1 MKKYTFTVSLL
12 LTSMLL
18 FTTAYSQN
26 LCFDMQSLITSNR
39 CIAETI
45 KETKS
50 VLPIYKTDT
59 ITCYDLMHYDEQYND
74 SFELEDY
81 MYSYT
86 VTDKKSIN
94 KLVKALSKGPSYES
108 DAAFRSMFPIYCLD
122 FHNGTQIY
130 VESRDIYRI
139 FIDNKDTG
147 TYQLTME
154 ASMAIEQ
161 FILENIDMNTIQH
174 NDWWYYNDPDFMYSA
189 YITTNYLHDD
199 YSSVVDYM
207 YSIDNSGKIYDCS
220 YNESIGKLF
229 ITVLNPDDKTVMDR
243 YIVNLDVY
251 MMGGIVYTHGLQLAA
266 AYFNNK

>member
-1 MKKYTFTVSLL
+1 MKKCIFTVSLL
-12 LTSMLL
+12 LTSALL

-39 CIAETI
+39 YFAKIV

-59 ITCYDLMHYDEQYND
+59 VTCYDLMHYDEQDTD
-74 SFELEDY
+74 SFELEDC
-81 MYSYT
+81 MYSFT
-86 VTDKKSIN
+86 VTDKNSIN

-108 DAAFRSMFPIYCLD
+108 DAAFRSIFPEYCLD
-122 FHNGTQIY
+122 FHNGTRIY
-130 VESRDIYRI
+130 VENRDIYRI

-174 NDWWYYNDPDFMYSA
+174 DDWWYYNDPDFMYSA

-207 YSIDNSGKIYDCS
+207 YSIDKSGKIYDCS

-243 YIVNLDVY
+243 YILNLDVY
-251 MMGGIVYTHGLQLAA
+251 AMGGIVYTDGLRSAA
-266 AYFNNK
+266 IYFNRK